1 MTRIYR
7 HTIADAPEASR
18 PLLEGYVPFSPTGK
32 LLNLHA
38 QMAHSPLVLAAY
50 AAVRQASVTYG
61 TLDPK
66 VRSALM
72 LVTAAASHSA
82 YAEALTSFLAV
93 RSGWSSA
100 EVRLLRDG
108 HRLGDDKT
116 DSLVAV
122 IREAAA
128 RAGRVSDATW
138 QQATDCGWTSEQL
151 TEAFGYL
158 ALTVFTA
165 YFVNYAQT
173 PIDLPTEPAGTGV
186 ASGAGGSGAG
196 AGEAAADAARAGADR
211 ADADRADAARAG
223 ADRPNTARAGAGAGE
238 RE

>member
-7 HTIADAPEASR
+7 HTIADAPGASR
-18 PLLEGYVPFSPTGK
+18 PLLEGFVPFSPTGK
-32 LLNLHA
+32 PLNVHG

-50 AAVRQASVTYG
+50 AAVRQATVTHG
-61 TLDPK
+61 TLDPQ

-82 YAEALTSFLAV
+82 YAEALTSFLAA
-93 RSGWSSA
+93 RSGWSPS
-100 EVRLLRDG
+100 EVRSLRDG
-108 HRLGDDKT
+108 HQVGDDKV
-116 DSLVAV
+116 DSLIGV
-122 IREAAA
+122 IREAAT

-138 QQATDCGWTSEQL
+138 QQAADCGWTSEQM

-173 PIDLPTEPAGTGV
+173 PLDLPAEPAPAVAGV
-186 ASGAGGSGAG
+186 AG
-196 AGEAAADAARAGADR
+196 ARAGTDVAGVG
-211 ADADRADAARAG
+211 AA
-223 ADRPNTARAGAGAGE
+223 AGE

>member
-1 MTRIYR
+1 MTRIYS
-7 HTIADAPEASR
+7 HTIADAPGTAR
-18 PLLEGYVPFSPTGK
+18 PLLEGFVPFSPTGQP
-32 LLNLHA
+32 LNVHG

-50 AAVRQASVTYG
+50 AAVRQATVTHG
-61 TLDPK
+61 TLGPQ

-93 RSGWSSA
+93 RSGWSPS
-100 EVRLLRDG
+100 EVRSLRDG
-108 HRLGDDKT
+108 HRLGDDKI
-116 DSLVAV
+116 DSLIDV

-138 QQATDCGWTSEQL
+138 QQAVDCGWTSEQL

-173 PIDLPTEPAGTGV
+173 PLDLPVEAVPAAADMTGAETTAGV
-186 ASGAGGSGAG
+186 AGSGAD
-196 AGEAAADAARAGADR
+196 AGGRG
-211 ADADRADAARAG
+211 
-223 ADRPNTARAGAGAGE
+223 
-238 RE
+238 

>member
-1 MTRIYR
+1 VTRIYR

-32 LLNLHA
+32 PLNLHA

-50 AAVRQASVTYG
+50 AAVRQATVTYG
-61 TLDPK
+61 TLDSK

-72 LVTAAASHSA
+72 LVTAAASRSA

-100 EVRLLRDG
+100 EVSSLRDG
-108 HRLGDDKT
+108 RRLGDDKT
-116 DSLVAV
+116 DSLVGV

-138 QQATDCGWTSEQL
+138 QQAADCGWTSDQL

-173 PIDLPTEPAGTGV
+173 PIDLPAEPAGTGAASAAGV
-186 ASGAGGSGAG
+186 APGV
-196 AGEAAADAARAGADR
+196 AD
-211 ADADRADAARAG
+211 
-223 ADRPNTARAGAGAGE
+223 AGAGAGQ

>member
-1 MTRIYR
+1 VTRIYR

-18 PLLEGYVPFSPTGK
+18 PLLEGFVPFSPTGK
-32 LLNLHA
+32 PLNVHG

-50 AAVRQASVTYG
+50 AAVRQATVTHG
-61 TLDPK
+61 TLDPR

-82 YAEALTSFLAV
+82 YAEVLTSFLAV
-93 RSGWSSA
+93 RSGWSPS
-100 EVRLLRDG
+100 EVRSLRDG
-108 HRLGDDKT
+108 HRLGDDKI
-116 DSLVAV
+116 DSLVGV

-128 RAGRVSDATW
+128 RAGRVGDATW
-138 QQATDCGWTSEQL
+138 QQAADCGWTSEQL

-173 PIDLPTEPAGTGV
+173 PIDLPAEPAPAAAGV
-186 ASGAGGSGAG
+186 AGSGA
-196 AGEAAADAARAGADR
+196 A
-211 ADADRADAARAG
+211 
-223 ADRPNTARAGAGAGE
+223 AGE
-238 RE
+238 RG

>member
-7 HTIADAPEASR
+7 HTITDAPEASR
-18 PLLEGYVPFSPTGK
+18 PLLEGYVSFSPTGK
-32 LLNLHA
+32 PLNLHA

-50 AAVRQASVTYG
+50 AAVRQATVTYG

-72 LVTAAASHSA
+72 LATASVSHSP
-82 YAEALTSFLAV
+82 YAGALTSFLAA
-93 RSGWSSA
+93 RSGWSPS
-100 EVRLLRDG
+100 EVRSMRDG
-108 HRLGDDKT
+108 HRLGDEKT
-116 DSLVAV
+116 DALIEV
-122 IREAAA
+122 IREAAG
-128 RAGRVSDATW
+128 RAGRVGDATW

-173 PIDLPTEPAGTGV
+173 PVDLPA
-186 ASGAGGSGAG
+186 A
-196 AGEAAADAARAGADR
+196 EAAAGGRG
-211 ADADRADAARAG
+211 
-223 ADRPNTARAGAGAGE
+223 
-238 RE
+238 

>member
-1 MTRIYR
+1 VTRIYR
-7 HTIADAPEASR
+7 HTIADAPETSR

-32 LLNLHA
+32 LLNVHA

-50 AAVRQASVTYG
+50 AAVRQAAVTRG

-72 LVTAAASHSA
+72 LVTTAAGHSA
-82 YAEALTSFLAV
+82 YAEALTSFLAI
-93 RSGWSSA
+93 RSGWSPS
-100 EVRLLRDG
+100 EVRSLRDG
-108 HRLGDDKT
+108 HLVGDDKT
-116 DSLVAV
+116 DSLVGV

-128 RAGRVSDATW
+128 RAGRVSDAAW
-138 QQATDCGWTSEQL
+138 QRAVDRGWSSEQL

-158 ALTVFTA
+158 ALAVFTA

-173 PIDLPTEPAGTGV
+173 PIDLPEDPAT
-186 ASGAGGSGAG
+186 AA
-196 AGEAAADAARAGADR
+196 EAAAGLAAGL
-211 ADADRADAARAG
+211 AAPVG
-223 ADRPNTARAGAGAGE
+223 P

>member
-7 HTIADAPEASR
+7 HTIADTPEASR
-18 PLLEGYVPFSPTGK
+18 PLLEGYVAFSPTGK

-50 AAVRQASVTYG
+50 AAVRQATVTHG

-72 LVTAAASHSA
+72 LVTTAASHSA
-82 YAEALTSFLAV
+82 YAEALTSYLAV
-93 RSGWSSA
+93 RSGWSPS
-100 EVRLLRDG
+100 EVRSLRDG
-108 HRLGDDKT
+108 HLLGDNKT
-116 DSLVAV
+116 DSLVGV

-128 RAGRVSDATW
+128 RSGRVSDATW
-138 QQATDCGWTSEQL
+138 QQAADRGWTSEQL

-158 ALTVFTA
+158 ALAVFTA

-173 PIDLPTEPAGTGV
+173 PIDLPEDPPA
-186 ASGAGGSGAG
+186 AA
-196 AGEAAADAARAGADR
+196 EAAAGLAAGLGAATGPR
-211 ADADRADAARAG
+211 G
-223 ADRPNTARAGAGAGE
+223 
-238 RE
+238 